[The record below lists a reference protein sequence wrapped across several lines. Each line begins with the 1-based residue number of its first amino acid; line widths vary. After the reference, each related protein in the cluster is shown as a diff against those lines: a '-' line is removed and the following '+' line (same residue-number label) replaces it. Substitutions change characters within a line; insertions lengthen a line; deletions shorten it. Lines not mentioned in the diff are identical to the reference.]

1 MTISNS
7 GSQTAVNGSPNGAG
21 HVEPTRFLFTTLQ
34 HIESDFYGRVGQD
47 LVAQGNEV
55 AHVAYSRRA
64 ARMLEERGFRAWCLP
79 EEMARL
85 DPATDWEAEAQRIA
99 AEYDTPTFRD
109 IYRTDFVCDGKS
121 EAWCVERTVRH
132 ILALEQIF
140 AEWDPQIVVPEV
152 GNETIRRAAHLV
164 GLKHGSPVLFLFYTI
179 FPEPLRLYVDT
190 MDAPIVA
197 PDELHELSAD
207 ERKSVEDFISTFIT
221 RDEPIREY
229 RRPGLTLRR
238 IRSFA
243 RHVSVNLFYD
253 RDNEYLRPA
262 QWTFATIRETLRAT
276 AARFLYQAAPVDRP
290 YVYFPLH
297 IVDDYKLKCVIPHCV
312 DQLSIVE
319 QVARALPH
327 GHDLVVK
334 EHPMSIGR
342 NRLSTLRDLKRMRNV
357 RLVAP
362 KTSSHDLID
371 GAEAVTVI
379 SSTVG
384 LEALLHGK
392 PVLTIGRPFYS
403 GFGVTR
409 DLDGPSG
416 IREAVPQLLED
427 KPDRERTLQ
436 FLHSARERCHP
447 GAPVLVDRSDENACA
462 LAGSLQGAAAE
473 LTGRTRSS
481 NRFVGASDV
490 TPAFETV
497 VTNGSGNGN
506 GRASHAGV
514 KPAGAEA

>member
-1 MTISNS
+1 MTMSEVGEQKAAGRS
-7 GSQTAVNGSPNGAG
+7 LNGSAAHAP
-21 HVEPTRFLFTTLQ
+21 VRFLFTTLQ

-47 LVAQGNEV
+47 LADRGHEV
-55 AHVAYSRRA
+55 AHVTYSRRA
-64 ARMLEERGFRAWCLP
+64 AQVLEGRGFTAWCLP
-79 EEMARL
+79 DEMAKIG
-85 DPATDWEAEAQRIA
+85 AETDWEAEAQRIA
-99 AEYDTPTFRD
+99 EQYDTPTFRD

-132 ILALEQIF
+132 VMALERIF
-140 AEWDPQIVVPEV
+140 NHWDPQIVVPEV

-164 GLKHGSPVLFLFYTI
+164 GLRHGAPVLFLFYTI

-197 PDELHELSAD
+197 PDELHELSD
-207 ERKSVEDFISTFIT
+207 SERASVEDFIALFISK
-221 RDEPIREY
+221 DEPIREY
-229 RRPGLTLRR
+229 RRPAPNFKRL
-238 IRSFA
+238 RSFA
-243 RHVSVNLFYD
+243 RHLAVRLVHD
-253 RDNEYLRPA
+253 RDNEYLRPIH
-262 QWTFATIRETLRAT
+262 WTLGHVRETFRSLL
-276 AARFLYQAAPVDRP
+276 ARTQYREMRRDRP

-297 IVDDYKLKCVIPHCV
+297 VVDDYKLKCLIPHCM

-342 NRLSTLRDLKRMRNV
+342 NRIRTLRDLRAMRNV

-371 GAEAVTVI
+371 GAEAVAVI

-416 IREAVPQLLED
+416 IREAVPRLLQDE
-427 KPDRERTLQ
+427 PDRERILQ
-436 FLHSARERCHP
+436 FLHTARERCHP
-447 GAPVLVDRSDENACA
+447 GAPVLVDRSDENALA
-462 LAGSLQGAAAE
+462 LAGSLENAAIELGAGPERRAGVRI
-473 LTGRTRSS
+473 TGGTTT
-481 NRFVGASDV
+481 VGAL
-490 TPAFETV
+490 
-497 VTNGSGNGN
+497 TNGNGNGN
-506 GRASHAGV
+506 GRHTGIKA
-514 KPAGAEA
+514 AGA